1 MIGSNNCLERGIIL
15 NKKLNYVLNLFILL
29 ILLIEYRFFY
39 LISFPDMIQKTMTY
53 HNKVLV
59 FLVSLGLFLCYGVY
73 KKNVLFSKYV
83 YSYIILI
90 ALSALFSYLKYQPN
104 LNEIVLPLV
113 AYLSI
118 VLYFPMRRYLKN
130 HTPFFINLLTWLN
143 IIANVVMV
151 IQLFY
156 YRLTFKVF
164 LHIYEF
170 YSVGRIFTRD
180 GDIRITYLGT
190 IISFSC
196 IVSIGIIFLKKSQ
209 YKLLKTDIKIHWL
222 NILLSL
228 IYFQFISQTRMYVIV
243 ILGTIFILMYVS
255 VKSKNFIVNIIRQI
269 MFFIVILLLVFYSG
283 VLDYFRMLIQP
294 FIDGSYIYDGSYY
307 ARLES
312 LNYFSD
318 VIKSNPLFGNGL
330 LLPNAKSSYYNIITG
345 PMGYAFY
352 TDVGI
357 LGLTAQFGIP
367 MLIWYL
373 LLIKYIF
380 KIYQINHN
388 KIILSLVIFICL
400 SSATLIVTDPQR
412 ITFLILSL
420 SIIDGISNLFNKTND
435 TKIVMKDVHFEK

>member
-1 MIGSNNCLERGIIL
+1 
-15 NKKLNYVLNLFILL
+15 
-29 ILLIEYRFFY
+29 
-39 LISFPDMIQKTMTY
+39 
-53 HNKVLV
+53 
-59 FLVSLGLFLCYGVY
+59 
-73 KKNVLFSKYV
+73 
-83 YSYIILI
+83 
-90 ALSALFSYLKYQPN
+90 
-104 LNEIVLPLV
+104 
-113 AYLSI
+113 
-118 VLYFPMRRYLKN
+118 
-130 HTPFFINLLTWLN
+130 
-143 IIANVVMV
+143 
-151 IQLFY
+151 
-156 YRLTFKVF
+156 
-164 LHIYEF
+164 
-170 YSVGRIFTRD
+170 
-180 GDIRITYLGT
+180 
-190 IISFSC
+190 
-196 IVSIGIIFLKKSQ
+196 
-209 YKLLKTDIKIHWL
+209 
-222 NILLSL
+222 
-228 IYFQFISQTRMYVIV
+228 
-243 ILGTIFILMYVS
+243 
-255 VKSKNFIVNIIRQI
+255 